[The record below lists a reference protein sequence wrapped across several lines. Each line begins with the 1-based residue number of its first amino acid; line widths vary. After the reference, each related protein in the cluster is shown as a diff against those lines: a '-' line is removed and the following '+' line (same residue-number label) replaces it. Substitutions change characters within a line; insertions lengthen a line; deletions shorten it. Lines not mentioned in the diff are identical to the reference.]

1 MSHVFQATGILKV
14 LVIGWTYKGG
24 HSARSSIMSE
34 TVSGQ
39 APGIPY
45 KMKVETSKKV
55 SEWVKERKPREF
67 LLLLLVLGLAAA
79 LEWK

>member
-1 MSHVFQATGILKV
+1 MTEI
-14 LVIGWTYKGG
+14 
-24 HSARSSIMSE
+24 
-34 TVSGQ
+34 VSGQ

-55 SEWVKERKPREF
+55 SECVKETEPREF
-67 LLLLLVLGLAAA
+67 LLLVLVLGLAAA

>member
-1 MSHVFQATGILKV
+1 
-14 LVIGWTYKGG
+14 
-24 HSARSSIMSE
+24 MSE